1 MCFVETKLHFSEMPE
16 DPFARP
22 WGPQKRPWVGLAAF
36 PPLLGGDSPLAA
48 KTLASYHGPPLFSN
62 SGLPY
67 SSLRPPIF
75 QLRSLLYPISL
86 LPSPKK
92 LPNNL
97 PATKKM
103 TKYFPPAPLHPSK
116 PPFPFIKQH
125 FSQFHVFRYKTPKR
139 QPLATQR
146 LPNAPRRLPK
156 ASQRV
161 SKGTQNHTK
170 DPLEDHK
177 NHHESTTSPQDHP
190 NRSPTTPLTH
200 KTPPKDLQTHR
211 KTTFFHALSQQ
222 P

>member
-1 MCFVETKLHFSEMPE
+1 MS
-16 DPFARP
+16 
-22 WGPQKRPWVGLAAF
+22 
-36 PPLLGGDSPLAA
+36 SPLAA
-48 KTLASYHGPPLFSN
+48 KTRTSYPGPPLNSN

-103 TKYFPPAPLHPSK
+103 TKYLPPAPLHPSK
-116 PPFPFIKQH
+116 PQFPFIKQH

-146 LPNAPRRLPK
+146 LPNAPQRLPK
-156 ASQRV
+156 ASQREP
-161 SKGTQNHTK
+161 KATQNATK
-170 DPLEDHK
+170 TPQDDQK
-177 NHHESTTSPQDHP
+177 SSYGSTTSPQGHP
-190 NRSPTTPLTH
+190 NMSPRAPQSP
-200 KTPPKDLQTHR
+200 KTSPKAPPRLQ
-211 KTTFFHALSQQ
+211 KTIPRDTFWGLAAGGRRPIRYTCVTLS
-222 P
+222 